1 MKKLITA
8 FATVGALCG
17 ALPFSVSA
25 ADDARTH
32 IQSIKPAD
40 FPSDPI
46 EVNVVYPAG
55 GGMDI
60 NARLAAKYF
69 EKWTGAQ
76 AIVNNRT
83 GGAGLVGHTYLANQA
98 SNDGYTVAVIANL
111 IFADSMLRAKGRWD
125 YNKLEPIAFLNYEGI
140 NLVVSADGPYRDK
153 SLKELVQLAKDK
165 PGTVRI
171 SMLPGTMFEYM
182 VEQIEQVSGAK
193 FLKVPFQGGAP
204 SITAA
209 LGGNVDIALGFY
221 GEIRSFLAADKLKP
235 VGVSSAERS
244 PFLKDTPTVNESLG
258 RKDIVWGATRWVAVP
273 TGVAPER
280 KAYLAAGFSAAA
292 QDPELQEEFRK
303 LGTIVDLSLDSPEKI
318 KTHLDELAT
327 MEREF
332 YKKTGRLEQ

>member
-1 MKKLITA
+1 MKKTI
-8 FATVGALCG
+8 ATLMVAGALC
-17 ALPFSVSA
+17 AAVLPAHA
-25 ADDARTH
+25 ASDERAR
-32 IQSIKPAD
+32 IESLKPKD
-40 FPSDPI
+40 YPTEPI

-111 IFADSMLRAKGRWD
+111 IFADSMLRAQGRWD
-125 YNKLEPIAFLNYEGI
+125 FNKLEPIAFLNYEGI

-153 SLKELVQLAKDK
+153 SFKELVQMARDK

-182 VEQIEQVSGAK
+182 VEQVEQVSGAK

-204 SITAA
+204 SVTAL
-209 LGGNVDIALGFY
+209 LGNNVDIALGFY
-221 GEIRSFLAADKLKP
+221 GEIRSFLEAGKLKP
-235 VGVSSAERS
+235 VGVSSVARS
-244 PFLKDTPTVNESLG
+244 PFMKDTPTVNESLG
-258 RKDIVWGATRWVAVP
+258 RDDVVWGATRWVAVP
-273 TGVAPER
+273 AGVSPDR
-280 KAYLAAGFSAAA
+280 RAYLAAGFNAAVR
-292 QDPELQEEFRK
+292 DPELQEEFRK
-303 LGTIVDLSLDSPEKI
+303 LGTVVDLSIDTPEKLR
-318 KTHLDELAT
+318 KHLADLAAK
-327 MEREF
+327 EREF
-332 YKKTGRLEQ
+332 YTKTGRLKP

>member
-1 MKKLITA
+1 MKRMIAA
-8 FATVGALCG
+8 FATALCA
-17 ALPFSVSA
+17 ALPLAAQA
-25 ADDARTH
+25 ADDARAR
-32 IQSIKPAD
+32 IESLKPKD
-40 FPSDPI
+40 FPTEPI

-98 SNDGYTVAVIANL
+98 PNDGYTVAVIANL
-111 IFADSMLRAKGRWD
+111 IFADSMLRAHGRWD
-125 YNKLEPIAFLNYEGI
+125 FNKLEPIAFLNYEGI

-153 SLKELVQLAKDK
+153 SFKDLVQLAKDK

-182 VEQIEQVSGAK
+182 VEQVEQVSGAK

-204 SITAA
+204 SVTAL

-221 GEIRSFLAADKLKP
+221 GEIRSFLEAGKLKP
-235 VGVSSAERS
+235 VGVSSAQRS
-244 PFLKDTPTVNESLG
+244 PFMKDTPTINESLG
-258 RKDIVWGATRWVAVP
+258 RNDVVWGATRWVAVP
-273 TGVAPER
+273 AGVAPDR
-280 KAYLAAGFSAAA
+280 RAYLTAGFNAAVR
-292 QDPELQEEFRK
+292 DPELQEEFRK
-303 LGTIVDLSLDSPEKI
+303 LGTVVDLSLDSPEKI
-318 KTHLDELAT
+318 KKHLDELAA

-332 YKKTGRLEQ
+332 YKKTGRLKQ

>member
-1 MKKLITA
+1 MRKMIAA
-8 FATVGALCG
+8 FAAAATLC
-17 ALPFSVSA
+17 AVSSLPVQA
-25 ADDARTH
+25 ADDTRAR
-32 IQSIKPAD
+32 IESLKPKD
-40 FPSDPI
+40 FPAEPI

-98 SNDGYTVAVIANL
+98 PNDGYTVAVIANL
-111 IFADSMLRAKGRWD
+111 IFADSMLRAHGRWD

-153 SLKELVQLAKDK
+153 SFKEMVQLAKEK

-182 VEQIEQVSGAK
+182 VEQVEQVTGAK

-204 SITAA
+204 SVTAL

-221 GEIRSFLAADKLKP
+221 GEIRSFLEAGKLKP
-235 VGVSSAERS
+235 VGVSSSERS
-244 PFLKDTPTVNESLG
+244 PFMKDTPTVNESLG

-273 TGVAPER
+273 AGVAPDR
-280 KAYLAAGFSAAA
+280 RAYLAAGFNAAVR
-292 QDPELQEEFRK
+292 DPELQEEFRK
-303 LGTIVDLSLDSPEKI
+303 LGTVVDTSLDSPEKI
-318 KTHLDELAT
+318 KKHLDDLAA

-332 YKKTGRLEQ
+332 YQKTGRLK